1 MGHRLMEHPLIRDED
16 ISNTLREID
25 EHIRKEYL
33 EGRPEEERDWRTS
46 EQREAE
52 RIREAMRSLDPLIH
66 EAISSIRIADTGPGR
81 PPTLTLEQKVKLLLI
96 KQLVGKSKGEF
107 AYMLEISS
115 MLSGVDVSYKTIE
128 RLYSDEL
135 VMMALHNLHV
145 LLLRRKGVSESDAA
159 GDGTGYS
166 LTVKR
171 NYDYESYA
179 RELKER
185 AKENQDRA
193 DERKEGKADECGE
206 GKPRRAMFAYS
217 FRLMDLDTGMYLAWG
232 SSMRSE
238 KEAFEEAMRML
249 SEVDVRLRSVRLDK
263 YYSESAYMDYFDEDT
278 KVYVIPKRN
287 ATLNGSWRWKETMM
301 EFVRNTMNYLEE
313 YYKRERSEAGFS
325 ADKRF
330 FGWGVAQRR
339 EDRIKGALF
348 VIGLWHNLFHLA
360 PY

>member
-1 MGHRLMEHPLIRDED
+1 MIRDED
-16 ISNTLREID
+16 ISSTLREID
-25 EHIRKEYL
+25 EHIRREYL

-66 EAISSIRIADTGPGR
+66 EAVSSIRIVDRGPGR

-96 KQLVGKSKGEF
+96 KQLVGKSNREF
-107 AYMLEISS
+107 AYMLEIFSL
-115 MLSGVDVSYKTIE
+115 LSGVDVSYKTIE

-171 NYDYESYA
+171 NYESYA
-179 RELKER
+179 RELKEK
-185 AKENQDRA
+185 AKENQDR
-193 DERKEGKADECGE
+193 GE
-206 GKPRRAMFAYS
+206 GGGGKDGEKNAVDGKEKKPRRAMFAYS
-217 FRLMDLDTGMYLAWG
+217 FRLMDLGTGMYLAWG
-232 SSMRSE
+232 SSMKSE

-249 SEVDVRLRSVRLDK
+249 GEVDVRLRSVRLDR
-263 YYSESAYMDYFDEDT
+263 YYSESMYMDYFDEDT

-301 EFVRNTMNYLEE
+301 DFVRNTMSYLEE

-330 FGWGVAQRR
+330 FGWGVAQSR
-339 EDRIKGALF
+339 EDRIKGALS